1 MIKKK
6 KYYGAVLLALLL
18 GVFTLPAPLSAVT
31 AEGTD
36 DVGAS
41 SLDDSVGIG
50 ESPAE
55 PDVDVDDEISAFNNP
70 AQAQRAANLAGQAAI
85 SNDSLKEALQDVEDA
100 QKALD
105 EALTVSPNDAKAID
119 AEAIAAARETLAK
132 AEEAY
137 TKGLA
142 DVTGVIEADI
152 ASMRDLDMGWGQ
164 ICHEL
169 GLHPSANGLG
179 HFKEKHQHQ
188 AGIVAEPT
196 ISGVNTQELVEATAR
211 NMQSG
216 WSKGHGV
223 GVRSGVHDAG
233 TGLFDGAIS
242 SGRGRGHDK
251 DRGSGGVSGAGG
263 LGHGGG
269 PDGSMD
275 GSGVDGGRGN
285 SGGNKGGNAGSSGGP
300 GNSAGKSNAGGQGKA
315 DKDGSPG
322 KSGGNGNSGDRGK
335 SDSSHGKSGGSH
347 GNSGGKKT

>member
-18 GVFTLPAPLSAVT
+18 GVCTLPAPLSAVT

-41 SLDDSVGIG
+41 SLDDSAGIG

-70 AQAQRAANLAGQAAI
+70 AQAQRAANLAEQAAI

-179 HFKEKHQHQ
+179 HFKEKHQYQ

-196 ISGVNTQELVEATAR
+196 ISGVNTQDP
-211 NMQSG
+211 SC
-216 WSKGHGV
+216 
-223 GVRSGVHDAG
+223 
-233 TGLFDGAIS
+233 AIS
-242 SGRGRGHDK
+242 RKTWRE
-251 DRGSGGVSGAGG
+251 R
-263 LGHGGG
+263 
-269 PDGSMD
+269 P
-275 GSGVDGGRGN
+275 
-285 SGGNKGGNAGSSGGP
+285 
-300 GNSAGKSNAGGQGKA
+300 KSL
-315 DKDGSPG
+315 
-322 KSGGNGNSGDRGK
+322 
-335 SDSSHGKSGGSH
+335 
-347 GNSGGKKT
+347 